1 MTEKAKVSLV
11 EYLKARTDDSEYL
24 FISLS
29 ANSKGQKLSRNS
41 VEEIVKKYK
50 NFA

>member
-1 MTEKAKVSLV
+1 MTEKAKEALV
-11 EYLKARTDDSEYL
+11 DYLKSRTDGSEYL

-29 ANSKGQKLSRNS
+29 QNSRGQKLSRNS

-50 NFA
+50 NLA